1 MPLHRTM
8 MVYATLWT
16 AADIVEQKYISKK
29 EQHNVQKTV
38 RIATVGTFVI
48 APLVFNWI
56 KLAERLF
63 PGKSVRTVLTKVL
76 IEQFTFAPVSITSFY
91 AATSLLERKNFIEEL
106 KDKFPVTWKTG
117 ITFWPFLQVINF
129 GLVPLNYRPFVVAGG
144 SFVWSIFLCFMKED
158 KKNGGAIELEIV
170 PPITQKKETKNTS

>member
-76 IEQFTFAPVSITSFY
+76 IEQVTFAPVSITSFY

-106 KDKFPVTWKTG
+106 KAKFPVTWKTG

-158 KKNGGAIELEIV
+158 KKNGGAIEIEII
-170 PPITQKKETKNTS
+170 PPVAQKKETKNTS